1 MKSETLRLG
10 GGAGFSADRVDA
22 ARQLVEKGA
31 LDYIIFECIAERTL
45 ALGHQER
52 KSNPDKGYTPWL
64 ERRFEAVLPLCA
76 ENGTRVITNM
86 GVANPPAA
94 ARRTLE
100 IAKKLGLSPF
110 RVAHVEG
117 DDVAH
122 LISSETELPE
132 LGCTVGDVDAPMIA
146 ANAYL
151 GVEAILPSLDL
162 DVPVI
167 ITGRVA
173 DPSLFV
179 APMVHTFGWRLDDWP
194 RLGSATV
201 VGHLLECAAQ
211 VTGGYF
217 ADPGVK
223 HVPDLAYVGFP
234 LAEVSPDGSAV
245 ITKVPEAGGCVTL
258 QTVREQL
265 LYEVHDPAA
274 YISPDVIADFSTTQ
288 LQETGPDRIEV
299 RGAGGHPRP
308 DQLKV
313 TVAFDGGYA
322 AEAEISYA
330 GPGAQERARLAGEI
344 VAERMRHVHKFDGD
358 LRIDLIGVNALHGSA
373 VDRSSSAEDVRLRV
387 TLRTPDRDRSEQ
399 LLWEVCSL
407 LTCGP
412 AGGGGYRGTIDPCV
426 VTYSAFVPRESI
438 KPRVEVLEA

>member
-1 MKSETLRLG
+1 MKRETLRLG

-22 ARQLVEKGA
+22 AGQLVEKGA

-52 KSNPDKGYTPWL
+52 KNDPDKGYTPWL
-64 ERRFEAVLPLCA
+64 ERRFEAVLPLCV

-94 ARRTLE
+94 ARGTLE
-100 IAKKLGLSPF
+100 IAKKLGLTPF
-110 RVAHVEG
+110 RAAYVEG

-234 LAEVSPDGSAV
+234 LAEVSPDGNAV

-265 LYEVHDPAA
+265 LYEVHDPEA
-274 YISPDVIADFSTTQ
+274 YISPDVVADFSTTQ
-288 LQETGPDRIEV
+288 
-299 RGAGGHPRP
+299 
-308 DQLKV
+308 
-313 TVAFDGGYA
+313 YA

-330 GPGAQERARLAGEI
+330 GPGAKERARLAGEI
-344 VAERMRHVHKFDGD
+344 VAERMRHVHEFDGD

-373 VDRSSSAEDVRLRV
+373 VDRSSSAEDVRLRA
-387 TLRTPDRDRSEQ
+387 TLRTPDRDRAEL

-407 LTCGP
+407 LTCGSGRRRRLP
-412 AGGGGYRGTIDPCV
+412 GHHRPLRCHLLGLCPQRIDHTSRGGIWRHEAPGATAGNCPC
-426 VTYSAFVPRESI
+426 PR
-438 KPRVEVLEA
+438 R

>member
-151 GVEAILPSLDL
+151 GVEAILPSLDM

-308 DQLKV
+308 
-313 TVAFDGGYA
+313 
-322 AEAEISYA
+322 IS
-330 GPGAQERARLAGEI
+330 
-344 VAERMRHVHKFDGD
+344 
-358 LRIDLIGVNALHGSA
+358 
-373 VDRSSSAEDVRLRV
+373 
-387 TLRTPDRDRSEQ
+387 
-399 LLWEVCSL
+399 
-407 LTCGP
+407 
-412 AGGGGYRGTIDPCV
+412 
-426 VTYSAFVPRESI
+426 
-438 KPRVEVLEA
+438 